1 MDQPEA
7 VPLATN
13 PFEDDDRRYV
23 VLVNDR
29 RQQSLWP
36 ADVPAPAGWT
46 TAHGEDSRQACLHF
60 VADHANHLRT
70 ASPGEVIKDFLTEGY
85 SAPMPRRPRRD
96 AS

>member
-1 MDQPEA
+1 
-7 VPLATN
+7 VATN

-46 TAHGEDSRQACLHF
+46 TAHGEDSREACLDF
-60 VADHANHLRT
+60 VAAHASHLRK
-70 ASPGEVIKDFLTEGY
+70 ASPGEVIKDFLTQGY
-85 SAPMPRRPRRD
+85 SAPMPRQPRRD